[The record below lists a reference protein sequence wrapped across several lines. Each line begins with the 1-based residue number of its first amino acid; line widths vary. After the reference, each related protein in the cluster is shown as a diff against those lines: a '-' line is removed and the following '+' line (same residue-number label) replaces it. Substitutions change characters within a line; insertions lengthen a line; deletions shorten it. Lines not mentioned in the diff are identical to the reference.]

1 MTAMEMEYSESQDR
15 WVCYACVEDAYL
27 SGEIL
32 GMNQVSQCDFCETT
46 REAIEMESLA
56 DRIHDVIQNQFEPTP
71 LYPVEWY
78 EHWDAKEGNWEQRG
92 EPAEVFIAETTGVSK
107 SIASNIANLLSDRY
121 RYRAVKEGG
130 VDPYGYDTL
139 YEERE
144 PSAAPF
150 YVSWTEFQKEILTRA
165 RFFPKTAVAR
175 LAGIFGD
182 LNELK
187 TVDGRPVIREVAPG
201 DPEGVFWRA
210 RRARTDEELENILK
224 NPARELGPPPPGLAK
239 GLRMN
244 ATGIPVFYGARCV
257 TTCLSEI
264 RPPVGSKVVV
274 GKFELLRPIRVLDLG
289 ALEEV
294 LVGKSHFD
302 PDYVVSR
309 GRAAF
314 LKQLVTEISRPVM
327 PEDEELEYI
336 PTQFVAEFLAHR
348 SEPQLGGIFYPS
360 TQTGGE
366 GENVALF
373 NHDCGVEP
381 YQLPEGT
388 EVEVYSPSIYQEN
401 DWELGERNYAV
412 YEYVPDEHI
421 EDSDS
426 PTGNGSDD
434 SESLPTE
441 EEHFGGSF
449 PGTHDRDDASISD
462 GDPALRLDIDSI
474 KVMQV
479 KDARLNTNDFDVTR
493 HRLPKS
499 SRETFFQTLS
509 GSDLDSILGDTDS
522 PF

>member
-1 MTAMEMEYSESQDR
+1 MEMEYSENQDH
-15 WVCYACVEDAYL
+15 WICYACVKDRYL
-27 SGEIL
+27 SDEIL
-32 GMNQVSQCDFCETT
+32 GMNQFGRCDFCETT
-46 REAIEMESLA
+46 KEAIEMESLA
-56 DRIHDVIQNQFEPTP
+56 ARIHDVFQNQFESTP
-71 LYPVEWY
+71 PDPVEWY
-78 EHWDAKEGNWEQRG
+78 EHWDAKEGNWVQRG
-92 EPAEVFIAETTGVSK
+92 EPAEALIAEIAGMPESVTGTIVK
-107 SIASNIANLLSDRY
+107 LLSDWY
-121 RYRAVKEGG
+121 KYRAVKDGG
-130 VDPYGYDTL
+130 VEPYGNETL

-150 YVSWTEFQKEILTRA
+150 YVSWTEFRKEILTRA
-165 RFFPKTAVAR
+165 RFFPRTAEDR
-175 LAGIFGD
+175 LADIFGD

-187 TVDGRPVIREVAPG
+187 TVDGRPVIREIAPG

-210 RRARTDEELENILK
+210 RRARMDEELENILK
-224 NPARELGPPPPGLAK
+224 NPARELGPPPPSLAK

-348 SEPQLGGIFYPS
+348 SEPRLGGIFYPS

-381 YQLPEGT
+381 YELSKGT
-388 EVEVYSPSIYQEN
+388 DVEVYHPFIHPE
-401 DWELGERNYAV
+401 DEGELGDREYLV
-412 YEYVPDEHI
+412 SEYVPDEYI

-426 PTGNGSDD
+426 PTGIGAND
-434 SESLPTE
+434 SGYSQAEDE
-441 EEHFGGSF
+441 QFAGSF
-449 PGTHDRDDASISD
+449 PAAHDKEDMSISD
-462 GDPALRLDIDSI
+462 GAPALRLDIDSI

-479 KDARLNTNDFDVTR
+479 KDAKLNTDDSDVTR

-499 SRETFFQTLS
+499 DFESLF
-509 GSDLDSILGDTDS
+509 
-522 PF
+522 